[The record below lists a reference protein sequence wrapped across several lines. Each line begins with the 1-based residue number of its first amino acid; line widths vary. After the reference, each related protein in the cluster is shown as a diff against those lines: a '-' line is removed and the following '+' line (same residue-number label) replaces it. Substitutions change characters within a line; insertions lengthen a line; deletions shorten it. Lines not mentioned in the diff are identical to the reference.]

1 MSPLTSKLTEKTAAE
16 LIQIQAKGEANAET
30 ITKAFL
36 EAIKAKDPKVKSFLL
51 VNEEA
56 ALATARSIDSRR
68 AKGEKLGTL
77 AGVPI
82 AVKDNIC
89 TKGITTTCGSKILEH
104 FVPPYDAHVTEKL
117 HQADAVRAAVGIC
130 EHVAV
135 GEVPRSRVEADVR
148 AVLEPPRRRSERRN
162 RGDVRGGRRDGVTRS
177 DYKMTQ
183 LQETLHY
190 VCRSD
195 YKKTEL

>member
-1 MSPLTSKLTEKTAAE
+1 MSNLTSKLTEKTAAE

-68 AKGEKLGTL
+68 SKGEKLGTL

-89 TKGITTTCGSKILEH
+89 TKGITTTCGSKMLEH

-117 HQADAVRAAVGIC
+117 HQADAVILGKTNLDEFAMGSSTEKVTQKLF
-130 EHVAV
+130 
-135 GEVPRSRVEADVR
+135 VR
-148 AVLEPPRRRSERRN
+148 DWHPQEPSPSFRKE
-162 RGDVRGGRRDGVTRS
+162 
-177 DYKMTQ
+177 
-183 LQETLHY
+183 
-190 VCRSD
+190 
-195 YKKTEL
+195 KKR